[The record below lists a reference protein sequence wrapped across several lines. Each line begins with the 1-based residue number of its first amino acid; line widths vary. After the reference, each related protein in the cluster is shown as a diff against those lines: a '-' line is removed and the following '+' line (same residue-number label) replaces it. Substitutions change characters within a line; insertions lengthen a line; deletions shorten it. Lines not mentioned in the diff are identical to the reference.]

1 MENTCHRRNPIAR
14 LLDAPEFNV
23 AIFSFLLNFVW
34 EFLQV
39 PTYAG
44 MAEVAHWQGI
54 KICTF
59 ATIGDVAFALA
70 SFWLAAWFAHSRQW
84 MRKPNKA
91 ALTVFLS
98 SGLIITMAIEFY
110 YTEIAYRWSYAPS
123 MPRLPLLGTG
133 LSAMLQWL
141 VVPLLVVWFVRRQL
155 DHLDKRAGTVS

>member
-1 MENTCHRRNPIAR
+1 MHKDSLPGGQTTR
-14 LLDAPEFNV
+14 D
-23 AIFSFLLNFVW
+23 
-34 EFLQV
+34 
-39 PTYAG
+39 
-44 MAEVAHWQGI
+44 
-54 KICTF
+54 
-59 ATIGDVAFALA
+59 
-70 SFWLAAWFAHSRQW
+70 
-84 MRKPNKA
+84 